1 MLIELF
7 STDLSEFQGIF
18 ASHLPTVVFVYGT
31 ATMMFVNAAFALAVN
46 LRQEKPGKVRFVHR
60 HI

>member
-1 MLIELF
+1 MVIELF
-7 STDLSEFQGIF
+7 SADLSEFQDIF

-31 ATMMFVNAAFALAVN
+31 ATMMFIHAALALAVN
-46 LRQEKPGKVRFVHR
+46 LRQEKPCKVRFVHR